1 MYLKYKNVRQIK
13 TTVIGLGFIAAS
25 VYYMLYN
32 DSPDSMIVFG
42 VSALGMAML
51 FMPDNLLGGLKSVI
65 KKNKNKQW

>member
-1 MYLKYKNVRQIK
+1 MYLKYKNIRQLK

-42 VSALGMAML
+42 VSALGMSMI
-51 FMPDNLLGGLKSVI
+51 FMPDTLLDGLKNVI
-65 KKNKNKQW
+65 NKNKDKKW